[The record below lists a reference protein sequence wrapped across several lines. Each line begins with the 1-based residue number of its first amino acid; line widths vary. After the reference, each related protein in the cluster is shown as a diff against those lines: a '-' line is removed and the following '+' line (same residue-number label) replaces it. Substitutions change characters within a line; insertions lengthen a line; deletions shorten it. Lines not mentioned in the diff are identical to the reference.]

1 MSTALLPTDRVFTD
15 GVARFCERAGRCPDL
30 EAIRGLLNDPG
41 LDLGRLAGLASFES
55 GRYTRRVLF
64 QDDRVSVLLLGWL
77 PGQASEIHDHG
88 GSACCFRV
96 LRGVAVE
103 GRYEVDADGDA
114 VEVSRDAFLPGSVLG
129 CDGTDIHA
137 IANEAGADEPLV
149 TLHVYRPAPVMRYF
163 KRAEKGEVLS

>member
-1 MSTALLPTDRVFTD
+1 MSTALLPTDRVFSD
-15 GVARFCERAGRCPDL
+15 VVARFCERAGRCPDL
-30 EAIRGLLNDPG
+30 DAVRSLLNDPG
-41 LDLGRLAGLASFES
+41 LDLARLAGLAAFES

-103 GRYEVDADGDA
+103 GRHEVDAEGDA

-129 CDGTDIHA
+129 CDGTDIHD

-163 KRAEKGEVLS
+163 KRAAKGGGRS